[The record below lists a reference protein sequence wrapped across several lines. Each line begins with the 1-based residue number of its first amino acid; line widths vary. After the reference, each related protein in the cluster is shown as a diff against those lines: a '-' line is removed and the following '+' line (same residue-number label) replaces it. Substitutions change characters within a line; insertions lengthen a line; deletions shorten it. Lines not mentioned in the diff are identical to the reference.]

1 MINEEQS
8 YFRLRENI
16 RAKDHQLSEI
26 ELYRLIEHGKRIGQN
41 ARQSLKL
48 KTGTQEESTRSIE
61 IVRQCYHIV
70 WNTEWIQSVKT

>member
-16 RAKDHQLSEI
+16 GAKDHQLSEI
-26 ELYRLIEHGKRIGQN
+26 ELYRLIERGKRNGQN

-48 KTGTQEESTRSIE
+48 KTGIQEESTKSIE

-70 WNTEWIQSVKT
+70 